1 MSSSPDGGHVV
12 SGRVRRRRFNGIAIG
27 VALLLVAVALTG
39 CGDDDDAG
47 GGGGGDEAGVARAR
61 AAIDRYRQV
70 PQFEAPGG
78 SFNAREAAGGK
89 TVWSIPSSSA
99 VPFVANIQ
107 RNEREIARQVGVNF
121 TVWPNQG
128 QPAQWV
134 QGMQQAISRRAD
146 VIDLLAGIN
155 PAAVEQ
161 QISAADEEGIP
172 TVVSHLFD
180 PTQPSD
186 VDVAARV
193 DIPYEQAG
201 RLLADWAI
209 WRTSG
214 DANAL
219 VVTVNEVPSTAPMVS
234 GIKDEFARNCPGCK
248 LTYTN
253 VTIAEAAQR
262 IQPQVQTALV
272 GDPTINYVLALYDS
286 VEVPGTLAAIR
297 AANASDRV
305 KVATFN
311 GTPAILKMIKDGDIV
326 EMDVGEDIR
335 WIAYAIMDQDLRLLG
350 GLEPVK
356 DPRIG
361 IRVFDDTNIDEAG
374 NPPKDATGYGSSY
387 VQGYQELWQL
397 DE

>member
-1 MSSSPDGGHVV
+1 MRSTG
-12 SGRVRRRRFNGIAIG
+12 RRRFSAAAIAVGLALATGGIA
-27 VALLLVAVALTG
+27 A
-39 CGDDDDAG
+39 CGDDNGGNGAGSAGEQAGDDRKAG
-47 GGGGGDEAGVARAR
+47 AERAK
-61 AAIDRYRQV
+61 AQIETYQAV
-70 PQFEAPGG
+70 PQFETPGEP
-78 SFNAREAAGGK
+78 FDAREAIRGK
-89 TVWSIPSSSA
+89 TIWSIPSTSA

-107 RNEREIARQVGVNF
+107 RHERQIARDVGADF

-134 QGMQQAISRRAD
+134 QGMQQAISRKAS

-161 QISAADEEGIP
+161 QIKAADRRGIP

-180 PTQPSD
+180 PDQPSK
-186 VDVAARV
+186 VEVAARV
-193 DIPYEQAG
+193 DIPYNQAG

-209 WRTSG
+209 WKTNG

-219 VVTVNEVPSTAPMVS
+219 VVTVNEVPSTEPMLA
-234 GIKDEFARNCPGCK
+234 GIKDEFSKNCPGCK
-248 LTYTN
+248 LSSTN

-272 GDPTINYVLALYDS
+272 RDPEINYVLALYDS
-286 VEVPGTLAAIR
+286 VEVPGTVAAIR
-297 AANASDRV
+297 AANAANRV

-335 WIAYAIMDQDLRLLG
+335 WIAYAVMDQDMRLLAE
-350 GLEPVK
+350 LSPVK
-356 DPRIG
+356 DPKLG
-361 IRVFDDTNIDEAG
+361 IRVFDDSNIDEAG
-374 NPPKDATGYGSSY
+374 DPPRDATGYGKTY
-387 VQGYQELWQL
+387 IEGYQKLWQL
-397 DE
+397 SQ